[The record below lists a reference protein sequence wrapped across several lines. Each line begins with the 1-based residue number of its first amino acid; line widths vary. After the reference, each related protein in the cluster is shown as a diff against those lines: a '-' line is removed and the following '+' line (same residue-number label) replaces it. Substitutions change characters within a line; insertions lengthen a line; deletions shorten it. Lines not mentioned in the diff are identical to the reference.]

1 MLRIFALSLPLLWIC
16 GTACKTAAVA
26 PGAAFPDMAVDAA
39 TEPDAGTEE
48 APSDYKNTVRWST
61 ASEVENFGFDV
72 YRGKREEGP
81 FVRLNST
88 TIPGSGTSDV
98 PNYYRYVDTSID
110 PYREYYYYVESISI
124 HGMRE
129 KFTPTDRVGPKI
141 ARDE

>member
-16 GTACKTAAVA
+16 GTACKTATVA

-39 TEPDAGTEE
+39 AEPDAETEE
-48 APSDYKNTVRWST
+48 ASSDYKNTVRWST

-98 PNYYRYVDTSID
+98 PNYYQYVDTAID

-129 KFTPTDRVGPKI
+129 KFTPTYRVAPKI